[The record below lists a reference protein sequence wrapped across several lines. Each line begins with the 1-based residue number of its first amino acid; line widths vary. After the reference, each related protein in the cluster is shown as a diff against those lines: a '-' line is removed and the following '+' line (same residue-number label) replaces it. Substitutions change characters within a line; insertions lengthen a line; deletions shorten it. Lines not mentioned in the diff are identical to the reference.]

1 MFWKHKIRLY
11 LQVQVLYY
19 PLICKMM
26 LSSPL
31 EQFTVINIMPLI
43 LGTFDISFTNSS
55 LIVTLSCFIA
65 FLFYS
70 FGIANSTL
78 IPNPWQRIIE
88 YLYEFVLLNLI
99 AENVKKKGNLYFPMF
114 LTVFSFIFFCNLIG
128 MIPYSFTVT
137 SHIAVTLGL
146 ATLTFF
152 ALNIVLIRTHGF
164 HGLSFFLPS
173 GAPLALAPLLVPIE
187 IVSYCFR
194 VVSLA
199 LRLFANMMSGHCL
212 LKILA
217 GFAWTMLSTNGILT
231 ALHLLPLIVIFAII
245 GLELAIAFLQAY
257 VFTVLLC
264 IYLNDAISLH

>member
-1 MFWKHKIRLY
+1 
-11 LQVQVLYY
+11 
-19 PLICKMM
+19 M
-26 LSSPL
+26 LFSPL
-31 EQFTVINIMPLI
+31 EQFSITKLIPLFI
-43 LGTFDISFTNSS
+43 GTFDFSFTNSS
-55 LIVTLSCFIA
+55 LLVTISTLLA
-65 FLFYS
+65 FLVYNFAIS
-70 FGIANSTL
+70 GSKL
-78 IPNPWQRIIE
+78 IPTTWQSVIE
-88 YLYEFVLLNLI
+88 FLYEFIYFNLLS
-99 AENVKKKGNLYFPMF
+99 ENVKKNGNYYFPV
-114 LTVFSFIFFCNLIG
+114 LVTVFSFIFFCNLLG

-146 ATLTFF
+146 SIATFF
-152 ALNIVLIRTHGF
+152 GLNVIMIKQHGF
-164 HGLSFFLPS
+164 HGFSFFLPS

-187 IVSYCFR
+187 IVSYSFR

-217 GFAWTMLSTNGILT
+217 GFAWTMLSAGGILT
-231 ALHLLPLIVIFAII
+231 ILHLLPLIVIFAIV